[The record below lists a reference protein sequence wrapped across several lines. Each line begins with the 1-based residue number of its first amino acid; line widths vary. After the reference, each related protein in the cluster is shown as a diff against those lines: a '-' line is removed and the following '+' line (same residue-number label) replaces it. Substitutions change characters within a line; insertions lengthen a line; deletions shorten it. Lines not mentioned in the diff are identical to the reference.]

1 MTYILHFVQDRLWDD
16 NGNLLSDGVNTY
28 TYDHANRLISVVGP
42 SVTSNYAYNGLGDR
56 LQQTVDSVTESYT
69 LDLNYW
75 LTQVLTDGTNTY
87 LYGNGRIAQ
96 YNAGGSEYFLGDALG
111 SVRQL
116 ADAAGAVTL
125 ANTFQPFGQVM
136 QSAGT
141 GSSQYGFTNEWM
153 DVSGLVY
160 LRARYFAPQSGRFL
174 TKDVWPGE
182 STRPL
187 SLNGWNYV
195 EGNPINRRDPSGM
208 ISEMEAPKA
217 DRIVEELYKI
227 YGVKIKKDWGRG
239 YLAPFDMLPVSI
251 NECAP
256 YWRNGN
262 WRTLNELQRIRDG
275 VEKLAGPNGLGGA
288 EKIRSALR
296 TQLNIVRLNL
306 NISSFAPPGKLSS
319 LLGDIIIANDI
330 GNNDERFTTGIV
342 IHEFAHVWD
351 YRSGNKLS
359 MGLIQTLGTWI
370 CGGSGEC
377 GWYPYAKHY
386 DPSTNS
392 ITTID
397 PEVPPGTPLNCAK
410 DGPDPNCPSYAST
423 YGQTGPILTGPG
435 MEDWALSFE
444 AYVYPERLLNYFN
457 WTALEHGGVRENYV
471 RNQIK
476 SIP

>member
-1 MTYILHFVQDRLWDD
+1 MRQL
-16 NGNLLSDGVNTY
+16 
-28 TYDHANRLISVVGP
+28 
-42 SVTSNYAYNGLGDR
+42 
-56 LQQTVDSVTESYT
+56 VDS
-69 LDLNYW
+69 
-75 LTQVLTDGTNTY
+75 
-87 LYGNGRIAQ
+87 
-96 YNAGGSEYFLGDALG
+96 
-111 SVRQL
+111 
-116 ADAAGAVTL
+116 AGAVTL
-125 ANTFQPFGQVM
+125 VKTYQPFGNVM
-136 QSAGT
+136 QSIGT
-141 GSSQYGFTNEWM
+141 GSSPYGFTNEWT
-153 DVSGLVY
+153 DGNGLVY

-256 YWRNGN
+256 YWRHGN

-296 TQLNIVRLNL
+296 TQLKIVRNNL
-306 NISSFAPPGKLSS
+306 FKSSFAPPGALSS
-319 LLGDIIIANDI
+319 LLRGDIVIANDI
-330 GNNDERFTTGIV
+330 GNNSEIFATGIV

-359 MGLIQTLGTWI
+359 MGLIKTLGTWI

-386 DPSTNS
+386 DPSTDS

-397 PEVPPGTPLNCAK
+397 PEVPPGTPLDCLEK
-410 DGPDPNCPSYAST
+410 SGPDPNCPSYAST

-435 MEDWALSFE
+435 MEDWGLSFV
-444 AYVYPERLLNYFN
+444 AYVYPEWLLNRGQ
-457 WTALEHGGVRENYV
+457 TALEHGGVRENYV